1 MSCIDGYMFGMRS
14 SDWASEAPGGAGLS
28 QGLFITQGS
37 ERSMLLE
44 EVNGYKRALQ
54 HQALAKA
61 QFGAPQPPGFS
72 VQARSSCEPL
82 PALHSV
88 D

>member
-1 MSCIDGYMFGMRS
+1 MVQ
-14 SDWASEAPGGAGLS
+14 GG
-28 QGLFITQGS
+28 

-72 VQARSSCEPL
+72 IQARAGADELLPL
-82 PALHSV
+82 LHCYSYARQCCCV
-88 D
+88 VVHKS

>member
-1 MSCIDGYMFGMRS
+1 MVWLCHVV
-14 SDWASEAPGGAGLS
+14 
-28 QGLFITQGS
+28 QGS

-61 QFGAPQPPGFS
+61 QFGAPQPPGFA
-72 VQARSSCEPL
+72 VQARAGAAQLLLSL
-82 PALHSV
+82 PRCYPCTSIRVPHAKAMLLCCAV
-88 D
+88 